1 MAPKVEGSWRLHTL
15 TKELPLDFFVLFSSL
30 ASLWGSPGQA
40 NHAAANMFMDML
52 AHDRRAQGLPGLS
65 LNWGAWSEVG
75 AAVKHNVIER
85 VGSQGLGAIA
95 PEQGLKLLEQ
105 LLLGPAPAQVGI
117 TPVNWPLFLRHFK
130 GGTPAFLADIS
141 PQEQAATTLVEQQA
155 QPQAT
160 ILDQLAE
167 APLNR
172 RRGLLLGYLQEQA
185 RKVLGLDS
193 VQAVG
198 ERTPLNELGLDSL
211 MAVELRNL
219 LGSSL
224 GLKKALPATLVFDYP
239 TIEAMTDYLGRETA
253 LLEPDGQVEERQAEV
268 QPELEQAGAGVID
281 LLAQVEELSDEEVDR
296 LFAQQLQHKQNWGFD
311 DE

>member
-1 MAPKVEGSWRLHTL
+1 M
-15 TKELPLDFFVLFSSL
+15 
-30 ASLWGSPGQA
+30 
-40 NHAAANMFMDML
+40 
-52 AHDRRAQGLPGLS
+52 S

-130 GGTPAFLADIS
+130 GRSPAFLADIT
-141 PQEQAATTLVEQQA
+141 PQEQTAATVVDQQV
-155 QPQAT
+155 QPQSS

-185 RKVLGLDS
+185 CKVLGLDS

-239 TIEAMTDYLGRETA
+239 TIEAMTDYLGREMS
-253 LLEPDGQVEERQAEV
+253 LLEPDGQVEDRQVEV
-268 QPELEQAGAGVID
+268 QPELEHAGAGVID
-281 LLAQVEELSDEEVDR
+281 LLAQVEGLSDEEVDR